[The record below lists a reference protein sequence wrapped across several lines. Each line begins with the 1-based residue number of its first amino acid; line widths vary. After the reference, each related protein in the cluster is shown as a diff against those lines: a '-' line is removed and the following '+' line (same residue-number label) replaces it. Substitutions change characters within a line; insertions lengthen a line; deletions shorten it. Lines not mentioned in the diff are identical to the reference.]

1 MAKDKID
8 RLEAKKQELKAELDN
23 IQQELDRSIDGVR
36 SDVSSSLDPIEFVKK
51 HPLEVVG
58 VSVVVGFLAGHS
70 GKGKHLRSSTGSED
84 GFSSTL
90 WYELKRL
97 ATKKAISFAT
107 DYAEKF
113 LTEKK
118 EEIIASENG
127 SVKKD

>member
-1 MAKDKID
+1 MAKDNID
-8 RLEAKKQELKAELDN
+8 RLEAKKKELKAELEN

-36 SDVSSSLDPIEFVKK
+36 SDVSSSLDPVEFVKK

-58 VSVVVGFLAGHS
+58 VSVVIGFLAGHS
-70 GKGKHLRSSTGSED
+70 GKGKHIRGSSDSDD
-84 GFSSTL
+84 GLSSTL

-113 LTEKK
+113 LMDKR
-118 EEIIASENG
+118 EEIITSENG
-127 SVKKD
+127 SVKKE

>member
-8 RLEAKKQELKAELDN
+8 RLEEKKKELKAELDN

-36 SDVSSSLDPIEFVKK
+36 TDVSSSLDPVEFVKK

-58 VSVVVGFLAGHS
+58 VSVVIGFLAGHS
-70 GKGKHLRSSTGSED
+70 GKSRHISTSDEGISA
-84 GFSSTL
+84 TL
-90 WYELKRL
+90 LHELKKL
-97 ATKKAISFAT
+97 ATKKAISIAT
-107 DYAEKF
+107 EYAEKF
-113 LTEKK
+113 LIDKK